1 MQPACGQLVCTVDQV
16 DHVDVDDEHNDNDDH
31 NDNDNNNDNDNENDG
46 AACKWSTG
54 LTTINA
60 GCGSL

>member
-16 DHVDVDDEHNDNDDH
+16 AFDDH
-31 NDNDNNNDNDNENDG
+31 NDNDNENDG

-60 GCGSL
+60 GRGSLQRHRLR